1 MQLWMKITMSVGILV
16 LTGSLF
22 FQQVYA
28 PPCFNGRP
36 VSALEYSDFTDAIFV
51 GEAISKKVVDPDVV
65 YEDYDIEFKVEK
77 VLKGEMQEFITV
89 RSAQSGYVQV
99 FELGEKYIVW
109 ASYEDEILKNNYCS
123 PSDYYSER
131 FEKYISNLLSW

>member
-1 MQLWMKITMSVGILV
+1 LRIWLSLAIIASVLV

-36 VSALEYSDFTDAIFV
+36 ISALEYSDFTDAIFV

-65 YEDYDIEFKVEK
+65 YEDYDIKFKVEK

-89 RSAQSGYVQV
+89 RSPPIRICTG
-99 FELGEKYIVW
+99 F
-109 ASYEDEILKNNYCS
+109 
-123 PSDYYSER
+123 
-131 FEKYISNLLSW
+131 